1 MSLKPIE
8 KLLHELP
15 VGWGEHEC
23 NEKNCDQKLSIKIN
37 ELIEVVNEQSEIIRS
52 LTSIVVR
59 ELNIR
64 KDELTK
70 SILDNL
76 TPKNGY
82 KNNPY
87 DL

>member
-1 MSLKPIE
+1 MKNSMSLKLIE
-8 KLLHELP
+8 KLNSLNDLI
-15 VGWGEHEC
+15 
-23 NEKNCDQKLSIKIN
+23 SARTKIN

>member
-1 MSLKPIE
+1 MKNNMSLKPIE
-8 KLLHELP
+8 KLNSLNDLI
-15 VGWGEHEC
+15 
-23 NEKNCDQKLSIKIN
+23 SARTKIN

>member
-37 ELIEVVNEQSEIIRS
+37 ELIEVVNEQSK
-52 LTSIVVR
+52 
-59 ELNIR
+59 ELEKAYEHI
-64 KDELTK
+64 KELTEAHNHNMREVNER
-70 SILDNL
+70 LNL
-76 TPKNGY
+76 TALTIKP
-82 KNNPY
+82 
-87 DL
+87 L

>member
-8 KLLHELP
+8 KLNSLNDLI
-15 VGWGEHEC
+15 
-23 NEKNCDQKLSIKIN
+23 SARTKIN